1 MKNIKMALAGLSFLL
16 LTYSAQAQV
25 FMCKDASGRTLTSDR
40 PIPECTSAVREFGA
54 NGLMRVIPA
63 PLTAEEKKQKKLDE
77 EKQKEA
83 AAAEK
88 EQRRQDQAMLAR
100 YNNEFEINAAR
111 DRALAQEQEQLKRD
125 KLVLADAEKQ
135 LADAKGELTVYKFK
149 NSKPPQALT
158 HKAETSEMTIQDSQ
172 KSLKDHEDQIAKIN
186 IKFDETLKRYRE
198 LTTPAESK

>member
-1 MKNIKMALAGLSFLL
+1 MKNTKVVLAGLSFLL
-16 LTYSAQAQV
+16 MTYSAQAQV
-25 FMCKDASGRTLTSDR
+25 IMCKDAAGRTLTSDR

-54 NGLMRVIPA
+54 NGLTRVIPA
-63 PLTAEEKKQKKLDE
+63 PLTAEEKRQKKLDE
-77 EKQKEA
+77 EKQKVV

-88 EQRRQDQAMLAR
+88 EQRRQDRAMLAR

-149 NSKPPQALT
+149 NGKPPQALT
-158 HKAETSEMTIQDSQ
+158 HKAETAEMTIQDTH
-172 KSLKDHEDQIAKIN
+172 KSLKDHEDQIAQIN

-198 LTTPAESK
+198 LTAPAESK